1 MPGNYDLRRALDD
14 ASAMR
19 VAPEYRARLEQLRQR
34 YHHNIRILDDGGGR
48 LERFNCF
55 AYAVGVWQGTR
66 YERLVDQTQ
75 SSVLIN
81 SAFVADM
88 LARGKLTE
96 VQRREVRSDD
106 IVLYF
111 SGRELKH
118 AGRIVSTSPGLTVHS
133 KWGGNEVHAHP
144 LWELPGEHGGKVRF
158 FRPADPAPILARL
171 EEANFGTERA
181 EKG

>member
-1 MPGNYDLRRALDD
+1 MPGSKDLRRALDD

-34 YHHNIRILDDGGGR
+34 YHHNIRILDDGAGR

-66 YERLVDQTQ
+66 YERLVDRTQ

-88 LARGKLTE
+88 LARGKLAE
-96 VQRREVRSDD
+96 VQRREVQPND

-111 SGRELKH
+111 SGNELKH
-118 AGRIVSTSPGLTVHS
+118 AGRIVSISPELAVHS

-144 LWELPGEHGGKVRF
+144 LWELPAEHGDELRF
-158 FRPADPAPILARL
+158 FRPPDPEPILASL
-171 EEANFGTERA
+171 EATYLA
-181 EKG
+181 AD